1 MTTRRNFLKTGG
13 LSLASL
19 MVGQHS
25 FARMA
30 EKADDKLAG
39 AASTTQYVCKRP
51 VPSKRQ
57 FTSEAVEKAIA
68 TTKAK
73 LKDPKLAWMFENCFP
88 NTLDTTCEHK
98 MVNGKPDTFVLT
110 GDIHAM
116 WLRDSSAQVFPHI
129 QFAND
134 DPKVKTMLAG
144 VINRQ
149 TWCINIDPYANGFN
163 EGPTGSEW
171 ESDFTDMKK
180 ELHER
185 KWEIDSLCYPI
196 RLAYHYWKTTGDA
209 SIFSDEWLTAIAKVL
224 KTFKEQQRK
233 EDPKGPYRFQRKTE
247 RALDTMTNDGWG
259 NPVKPVGLIASAFR
273 PSDDATTF
281 QFLVPSNFFAVT
293 SLRKAAEMGYKQ
305 FAYLP
310 LFQEDAA
317 KTAGPFILP
326 SDKREIAMLTTQ
338 FLSSSHFSSTML
350 DRFQSEINHLH
361 SGMTI
366 HRISPIELKEKKLP
380 SSLNIQRTAG
390 IICFEVFDY
399 DYAQM
404 LCDLDL
410 PLLFVDSPVMNMRP
424 PLKADRLYMENRI
437 EIQNAV
443 THMVQRGKKRISFAG
458 DKNHCQSF
466 FERYMAYRDA
476 VEHFGLTE
484 GLSTCA
490 MPSGQQNYPVS
501 LYETIRRFKTMPDAF
516 VCANDFV
523 AMDLVKA
530 LNELG
535 YSVPDDIWVCG
546 FDDSQEASYFAPR
559 LTSIH
564 IHGQIMGYT
573 AANLLMTRIEEPSLN
588 YRTVYTETN
597 LILRESTGD

>member
-1 MTTRRNFLKTGG
+1 MATKVTIQDIANELQLSRNTV
-13 LSLASL
+13 S
-19 MVGQHS
+19 
-25 FARMA
+25 
-30 EKADDKLAG
+30 
-39 AASTTQYVCKRP
+39 
-51 VPSKRQ
+51 
-57 FTSEAVEKAIA
+57 KAINN
-68 TTKAK
+68 TGV
-73 LKDPKLAWMFENCFP
+73 LA
-88 NTLDTTCEHK
+88 
-98 MVNGKPDTFVLT
+98 
-110 GDIHAM
+110 
-116 WLRDSSAQVFPHI
+116 
-129 QFAND
+129 
-134 DPKVKTMLAG
+134 
-144 VINRQ
+144 
-149 TWCINIDPYANGFN
+149 
-163 EGPTGSEW
+163 
-171 ESDFTDMKK
+171 
-180 ELHER
+180 
-185 KWEIDSLCYPI
+185 
-196 RLAYHYWKTTGDA
+196 
-209 SIFSDEWLTAIAKVL
+209 
-224 KTFKEQQRK
+224 
-233 EDPKGPYRFQRKTE
+233 
-247 RALDTMTNDGWG
+247 
-259 NPVKPVGLIASAFR
+259 
-273 PSDDATTF
+273 DATREKI
-281 QFLVPSNFFAVT
+281 
-293 SLRKAAEMGYKQ
+293 LRKAAEMGYKQ

-310 LFQEDAA
+310 LFQEGVA
-317 KTAGPFILP
+317 KTAGLSILP

-380 SSLNIQRTAG
+380 SSLDIQRTAG

-404 LCDLDL
+404 LCDLDV
-410 PLLFVDSPVMNMRP
+410 PLLFVDTPVMDMRP

-443 THMVQRGKKRISFAG
+443 AHMVQRGKKRISFAG

-466 FERYMAYRDA
+466 FERYMAYKDA
-476 VEHFGLTE
+476 MEYFGLTE

-564 IHGQIMGYT
+564 IHEQIMGYT

>member
-1 MTTRRNFLKTGG
+1 MTTKVTIQDIANELQLSRNTV
-13 LSLASL
+13 S
-19 MVGQHS
+19 
-25 FARMA
+25 
-30 EKADDKLAG
+30 
-39 AASTTQYVCKRP
+39 
-51 VPSKRQ
+51 
-57 FTSEAVEKAIA
+57 KAINN
-68 TTKAK
+68 TGV
-73 LKDPKLAWMFENCFP
+73 LA
-88 NTLDTTCEHK
+88 
-98 MVNGKPDTFVLT
+98 
-110 GDIHAM
+110 
-116 WLRDSSAQVFPHI
+116 
-129 QFAND
+129 
-134 DPKVKTMLAG
+134 
-144 VINRQ
+144 
-149 TWCINIDPYANGFN
+149 
-163 EGPTGSEW
+163 
-171 ESDFTDMKK
+171 
-180 ELHER
+180 
-185 KWEIDSLCYPI
+185 
-196 RLAYHYWKTTGDA
+196 
-209 SIFSDEWLTAIAKVL
+209 
-224 KTFKEQQRK
+224 
-233 EDPKGPYRFQRKTE
+233 
-247 RALDTMTNDGWG
+247 
-259 NPVKPVGLIASAFR
+259 
-273 PSDDATTF
+273 DATREKI
-281 QFLVPSNFFAVT
+281 
-293 SLRKAAEMGYKQ
+293 LRKAAEMGYKQ

-310 LFQEDAA
+310 LFQEGAA
-317 KTAGPFILP
+317 KTAGLSILP

-338 FLSSSHFSSTML
+338 FLSSSHFSSMML
-350 DRFQSEINHLH
+350 DRFQSEIDHLH

-404 LCDLDL
+404 LCDLDV
-410 PLLFVDSPVMNMRP
+410 PLLFVDTPVMDMRP

-443 THMVQRGKKRISFAG
+443 AHMVQRGKKRISFAG

-466 FERYMAYRDA
+466 FERYMAYKDA
-476 VEHFGLTE
+476 VEYFGLTE

>member
-1 MTTRRNFLKTGG
+1 MATKVTIQDIASELQLSRNTV
-13 LSLASL
+13 S
-19 MVGQHS
+19 
-25 FARMA
+25 
-30 EKADDKLAG
+30 
-39 AASTTQYVCKRP
+39 
-51 VPSKRQ
+51 
-57 FTSEAVEKAIA
+57 KAINN
-68 TTKAK
+68 TGV
-73 LKDPKLAWMFENCFP
+73 LA
-88 NTLDTTCEHK
+88 
-98 MVNGKPDTFVLT
+98 
-110 GDIHAM
+110 
-116 WLRDSSAQVFPHI
+116 
-129 QFAND
+129 
-134 DPKVKTMLAG
+134 
-144 VINRQ
+144 
-149 TWCINIDPYANGFN
+149 
-163 EGPTGSEW
+163 
-171 ESDFTDMKK
+171 
-180 ELHER
+180 
-185 KWEIDSLCYPI
+185 
-196 RLAYHYWKTTGDA
+196 
-209 SIFSDEWLTAIAKVL
+209 
-224 KTFKEQQRK
+224 
-233 EDPKGPYRFQRKTE
+233 
-247 RALDTMTNDGWG
+247 
-259 NPVKPVGLIASAFR
+259 
-273 PSDDATTF
+273 DATREKI
-281 QFLVPSNFFAVT
+281 
-293 SLRKAAEMGYKQ
+293 LRKAAEMGYKQ

-310 LFQEDAA
+310 LFQEGAA
-317 KTAGPFILP
+317 KTAGLSILP

-338 FLSSSHFSSTML
+338 FLSSSHFSSMML
-350 DRFQSEINHLH
+350 DRFQSEIDHLH

-380 SSLNIQRTAG
+380 SSLDIQRTAG

-404 LCDLDL
+404 LCDLDV
-410 PLLFVDSPVMNMRP
+410 PLLFVDTPVMDMRP

-443 THMVQRGKKRISFAG
+443 AHMVQHGKKRISFAG

-466 FERYMAYRDA
+466 FERYMAYKDA
-476 VEHFGLTE
+476 MEYFGLTE

-490 MPSGQQNYPVS
+490 MPSGQQDYPVS

-546 FDDSQEASYFAPR
+546 FDDSQEASYFSPH

-564 IHGQIMGYT
+564 IHEQIMGYT

>member
-1 MTTRRNFLKTGG
+1 MATKVTIQDIANELQLSRNTV
-13 LSLASL
+13 S
-19 MVGQHS
+19 
-25 FARMA
+25 
-30 EKADDKLAG
+30 
-39 AASTTQYVCKRP
+39 
-51 VPSKRQ
+51 
-57 FTSEAVEKAIA
+57 KAINN
-68 TTKAK
+68 TGV
-73 LKDPKLAWMFENCFP
+73 LA
-88 NTLDTTCEHK
+88 
-98 MVNGKPDTFVLT
+98 
-110 GDIHAM
+110 
-116 WLRDSSAQVFPHI
+116 
-129 QFAND
+129 
-134 DPKVKTMLAG
+134 
-144 VINRQ
+144 
-149 TWCINIDPYANGFN
+149 
-163 EGPTGSEW
+163 
-171 ESDFTDMKK
+171 
-180 ELHER
+180 
-185 KWEIDSLCYPI
+185 
-196 RLAYHYWKTTGDA
+196 
-209 SIFSDEWLTAIAKVL
+209 
-224 KTFKEQQRK
+224 
-233 EDPKGPYRFQRKTE
+233 
-247 RALDTMTNDGWG
+247 
-259 NPVKPVGLIASAFR
+259 
-273 PSDDATTF
+273 DATREKI
-281 QFLVPSNFFAVT
+281 
-293 SLRKAAEMGYKQ
+293 LRKAAEMGYKQ

-310 LFQEDAA
+310 LFQEDTAKAA
-317 KTAGPFILP
+317 EHSILP

-338 FLSSSHFSSTML
+338 FLSSSHFSSMML
-350 DRFQSEINHLH
+350 DRFQSEIEHLH
-361 SGMTI
+361 SCTTI
-366 HRISPIELKEKKLP
+366 HRISPIELKEKKLS

-404 LCDLDL
+404 LCDLDV
-410 PLLFVDSPVMNMRP
+410 PLLFVDTPVMDMRP

-437 EIQNAV
+437 EVQNAV
-443 THMVQRGKKRISFAG
+443 AHMVQRGKKRISFAG

-466 FERYMAYRDA
+466 FERYMAYKDA
-476 VEHFGLTE
+476 VEYFGLTE
-484 GLSTCA
+484 GLNTCA

>member
-1 MTTRRNFLKTGG
+1 MATKVTIQDIANELQLSRNTV
-13 LSLASL
+13 S
-19 MVGQHS
+19 
-25 FARMA
+25 
-30 EKADDKLAG
+30 
-39 AASTTQYVCKRP
+39 
-51 VPSKRQ
+51 
-57 FTSEAVEKAIA
+57 KAINN
-68 TTKAK
+68 TGV
-73 LKDPKLAWMFENCFP
+73 LA
-88 NTLDTTCEHK
+88 
-98 MVNGKPDTFVLT
+98 
-110 GDIHAM
+110 
-116 WLRDSSAQVFPHI
+116 
-129 QFAND
+129 
-134 DPKVKTMLAG
+134 
-144 VINRQ
+144 
-149 TWCINIDPYANGFN
+149 
-163 EGPTGSEW
+163 
-171 ESDFTDMKK
+171 
-180 ELHER
+180 
-185 KWEIDSLCYPI
+185 
-196 RLAYHYWKTTGDA
+196 
-209 SIFSDEWLTAIAKVL
+209 
-224 KTFKEQQRK
+224 
-233 EDPKGPYRFQRKTE
+233 
-247 RALDTMTNDGWG
+247 
-259 NPVKPVGLIASAFR
+259 
-273 PSDDATTF
+273 DATREKI
-281 QFLVPSNFFAVT
+281 
-293 SLRKAAEMGYKQ
+293 LRKAAEMGYKQ

-310 LFQEDAA
+310 LFQEDTA
-317 KTAGPFILP
+317 KATESSILP

-404 LCDLDL
+404 LCDLDV

-466 FERYMAYRDA
+466 FERYMAYKDA
-476 VEHFGLTE
+476 VEYFGLTE

>member
-1 MTTRRNFLKTGG
+1 MATKVTIQDIANELQLSRNTV
-13 LSLASL
+13 S
-19 MVGQHS
+19 
-25 FARMA
+25 
-30 EKADDKLAG
+30 
-39 AASTTQYVCKRP
+39 
-51 VPSKRQ
+51 
-57 FTSEAVEKAIA
+57 KAINN
-68 TTKAK
+68 TGV
-73 LKDPKLAWMFENCFP
+73 LA
-88 NTLDTTCEHK
+88 
-98 MVNGKPDTFVLT
+98 
-110 GDIHAM
+110 
-116 WLRDSSAQVFPHI
+116 
-129 QFAND
+129 
-134 DPKVKTMLAG
+134 
-144 VINRQ
+144 
-149 TWCINIDPYANGFN
+149 
-163 EGPTGSEW
+163 
-171 ESDFTDMKK
+171 
-180 ELHER
+180 
-185 KWEIDSLCYPI
+185 
-196 RLAYHYWKTTGDA
+196 
-209 SIFSDEWLTAIAKVL
+209 
-224 KTFKEQQRK
+224 
-233 EDPKGPYRFQRKTE
+233 
-247 RALDTMTNDGWG
+247 
-259 NPVKPVGLIASAFR
+259 
-273 PSDDATTF
+273 DATREKI
-281 QFLVPSNFFAVT
+281 
-293 SLRKAAEMGYKQ
+293 LRKAAEMGYKQ

-310 LFQEDAA
+310 LFQEDTAKAA
-317 KTAGPFILP
+317 EHSILP

-338 FLSSSHFSSTML
+338 FLSSSHFSSMML
-350 DRFQSEINHLH
+350 DRFQSEIEHLH
-361 SGMTI
+361 SCTTI

-390 IICFEVFDY
+390 IICIEVFDY

-404 LCDLDL
+404 LCDLDV
-410 PLLFVDSPVMNMRP
+410 PLLFVDTPVMDMRP

-437 EIQNAV
+437 EVQNAV
-443 THMVQRGKKRISFAG
+443 AHMVQRGKKRISFAG
-458 DKNHCQSF
+458 DKKHCQSF
-466 FERYMAYRDA
+466 FERYMAYKDA
-476 VEHFGLTE
+476 VEYFGLTE

>member
-1 MTTRRNFLKTGG
+1 MATKVTIQDIASELQLSRNTV
-13 LSLASL
+13 S
-19 MVGQHS
+19 
-25 FARMA
+25 
-30 EKADDKLAG
+30 
-39 AASTTQYVCKRP
+39 
-51 VPSKRQ
+51 
-57 FTSEAVEKAIA
+57 KAINN
-68 TTKAK
+68 TGV
-73 LKDPKLAWMFENCFP
+73 LA
-88 NTLDTTCEHK
+88 
-98 MVNGKPDTFVLT
+98 
-110 GDIHAM
+110 
-116 WLRDSSAQVFPHI
+116 
-129 QFAND
+129 
-134 DPKVKTMLAG
+134 
-144 VINRQ
+144 
-149 TWCINIDPYANGFN
+149 
-163 EGPTGSEW
+163 
-171 ESDFTDMKK
+171 
-180 ELHER
+180 
-185 KWEIDSLCYPI
+185 
-196 RLAYHYWKTTGDA
+196 
-209 SIFSDEWLTAIAKVL
+209 
-224 KTFKEQQRK
+224 
-233 EDPKGPYRFQRKTE
+233 
-247 RALDTMTNDGWG
+247 
-259 NPVKPVGLIASAFR
+259 
-273 PSDDATTF
+273 DATREKI
-281 QFLVPSNFFAVT
+281 
-293 SLRKAAEMGYKQ
+293 LRKAAEMGYKQ

-310 LFQEDAA
+310 LFQEGAA
-317 KTAGPFILP
+317 KTAGLSILP

-338 FLSSSHFSSTML
+338 FLSSSHFSSMML
-350 DRFQSEINHLH
+350 DRFQSEIDHLH

-404 LCDLDL
+404 LCDLDV
-410 PLLFVDSPVMNMRP
+410 PLLFVDTPVMDMRP

-443 THMVQRGKKRISFAG
+443 AHMVQRGKKRISFAG

-466 FERYMAYRDA
+466 FERYMAYKDA
-476 VEHFGLTE
+476 VEYFGLTE

>member
-1 MTTRRNFLKTGG
+1 MATKVTIQDIASELQLSRNTV
-13 LSLASL
+13 S
-19 MVGQHS
+19 
-25 FARMA
+25 
-30 EKADDKLAG
+30 
-39 AASTTQYVCKRP
+39 
-51 VPSKRQ
+51 
-57 FTSEAVEKAIA
+57 KAINN
-68 TTKAK
+68 TGV
-73 LKDPKLAWMFENCFP
+73 LA
-88 NTLDTTCEHK
+88 
-98 MVNGKPDTFVLT
+98 
-110 GDIHAM
+110 
-116 WLRDSSAQVFPHI
+116 
-129 QFAND
+129 
-134 DPKVKTMLAG
+134 
-144 VINRQ
+144 
-149 TWCINIDPYANGFN
+149 
-163 EGPTGSEW
+163 
-171 ESDFTDMKK
+171 
-180 ELHER
+180 
-185 KWEIDSLCYPI
+185 
-196 RLAYHYWKTTGDA
+196 
-209 SIFSDEWLTAIAKVL
+209 
-224 KTFKEQQRK
+224 
-233 EDPKGPYRFQRKTE
+233 
-247 RALDTMTNDGWG
+247 
-259 NPVKPVGLIASAFR
+259 
-273 PSDDATTF
+273 DATREKI
-281 QFLVPSNFFAVT
+281 
-293 SLRKAAEMGYKQ
+293 LRKAAEMGYKQ

-310 LFQEDAA
+310 LFQEGAA
-317 KTAGPFILP
+317 KTAGLSILP

-338 FLSSSHFSSTML
+338 FLSSSHFSSMML
-350 DRFQSEINHLH
+350 DRFQSEIDHLH

-380 SSLNIQRTAG
+380 SSLDIQRTAG

-404 LCDLDL
+404 LCDLDV
-410 PLLFVDSPVMNMRP
+410 PLLFVDTPVMDMRP

-443 THMVQRGKKRISFAG
+443 AHMVQRGKKRISFAG

-466 FERYMAYRDA
+466 FERYMAYKDA
-476 VEHFGLTE
+476 MEYFGLTE
-484 GLSTCA
+484 GLNTCA

>member
-1 MTTRRNFLKTGG
+1 MATKVTIQDIASELQLSRNTV
-13 LSLASL
+13 S
-19 MVGQHS
+19 
-25 FARMA
+25 
-30 EKADDKLAG
+30 
-39 AASTTQYVCKRP
+39 
-51 VPSKRQ
+51 
-57 FTSEAVEKAIA
+57 KAINN
-68 TTKAK
+68 TGV
-73 LKDPKLAWMFENCFP
+73 LA
-88 NTLDTTCEHK
+88 
-98 MVNGKPDTFVLT
+98 
-110 GDIHAM
+110 
-116 WLRDSSAQVFPHI
+116 
-129 QFAND
+129 
-134 DPKVKTMLAG
+134 
-144 VINRQ
+144 
-149 TWCINIDPYANGFN
+149 
-163 EGPTGSEW
+163 
-171 ESDFTDMKK
+171 
-180 ELHER
+180 
-185 KWEIDSLCYPI
+185 
-196 RLAYHYWKTTGDA
+196 
-209 SIFSDEWLTAIAKVL
+209 
-224 KTFKEQQRK
+224 
-233 EDPKGPYRFQRKTE
+233 
-247 RALDTMTNDGWG
+247 
-259 NPVKPVGLIASAFR
+259 
-273 PSDDATTF
+273 DATREKI
-281 QFLVPSNFFAVT
+281 
-293 SLRKAAEMGYKQ
+293 LRKAAEMGYKQ

-310 LFQEDAA
+310 LFQEGAA
-317 KTAGPFILP
+317 KTAEPFILP
-326 SDKREIAMLTTQ
+326 SGKREIAMLTTR
-338 FLSSSHFSSTML
+338 FLNNSHFSSMML
-350 DRFQSEINHLH
+350 DRFQSEIDHLH

-404 LCDLDL
+404 LCDLDV
-410 PLLFVDSPVMNMRP
+410 PLLFVDTPVMEMRP

-443 THMVQRGKKRISFAG
+443 AHMVQRGKKRISFAG

-466 FERYMAYRDA
+466 FERYMAYKDA
-476 VEHFGLTE
+476 MEYLGLTE

-490 MPSGQQNYPVS
+490 MPSGQQNYPVT
-501 LYETIRRFKTMPDAF
+501 LYETIRRFKTMPEAF

-564 IHGQIMGYT
+564 IHEQIMGYT

>member
-1 MTTRRNFLKTGG
+1 
-13 LSLASL
+13 
-19 MVGQHS
+19 
-25 FARMA
+25 
-30 EKADDKLAG
+30 
-39 AASTTQYVCKRP
+39 
-51 VPSKRQ
+51 
-57 FTSEAVEKAIA
+57 
-68 TTKAK
+68 
-73 LKDPKLAWMFENCFP
+73 
-88 NTLDTTCEHK
+88 
-98 MVNGKPDTFVLT
+98 
-110 GDIHAM
+110 
-116 WLRDSSAQVFPHI
+116 
-129 QFAND
+129 
-134 DPKVKTMLAG
+134 
-144 VINRQ
+144 
-149 TWCINIDPYANGFN
+149 
-163 EGPTGSEW
+163 
-171 ESDFTDMKK
+171 
-180 ELHER
+180 
-185 KWEIDSLCYPI
+185 
-196 RLAYHYWKTTGDA
+196 
-209 SIFSDEWLTAIAKVL
+209 
-224 KTFKEQQRK
+224 
-233 EDPKGPYRFQRKTE
+233 
-247 RALDTMTNDGWG
+247 
-259 NPVKPVGLIASAFR
+259 
-273 PSDDATTF
+273 
-281 QFLVPSNFFAVT
+281 
-293 SLRKAAEMGYKQ
+293 
-305 FAYLP
+305 
-310 LFQEDAA
+310 
-317 KTAGPFILP
+317 
-326 SDKREIAMLTTQ
+326 MLTTQ
-338 FLSSSHFSSTML
+338 FLSSSHFSSMML
-350 DRFQSEINHLH
+350 DRFQSEIDHLH
-361 SGMTI
+361 SCMTI
-366 HRISPIELKEKKLP
+366 HRISLIELKEKKLP

-443 THMVQRGKKRISFAG
+443 THMVQRSKKRISFAG

-484 GLSTCA
+484 GLSICA

-530 LNELG
+530 LDELG

>member
-1 MTTRRNFLKTGG
+1 MATKVTIQDIASELQLSRNTV
-13 LSLASL
+13 S
-19 MVGQHS
+19 
-25 FARMA
+25 
-30 EKADDKLAG
+30 
-39 AASTTQYVCKRP
+39 
-51 VPSKRQ
+51 
-57 FTSEAVEKAIA
+57 KAINN
-68 TTKAK
+68 TGV
-73 LKDPKLAWMFENCFP
+73 LA
-88 NTLDTTCEHK
+88 
-98 MVNGKPDTFVLT
+98 
-110 GDIHAM
+110 
-116 WLRDSSAQVFPHI
+116 
-129 QFAND
+129 
-134 DPKVKTMLAG
+134 
-144 VINRQ
+144 
-149 TWCINIDPYANGFN
+149 
-163 EGPTGSEW
+163 
-171 ESDFTDMKK
+171 
-180 ELHER
+180 
-185 KWEIDSLCYPI
+185 
-196 RLAYHYWKTTGDA
+196 
-209 SIFSDEWLTAIAKVL
+209 
-224 KTFKEQQRK
+224 
-233 EDPKGPYRFQRKTE
+233 
-247 RALDTMTNDGWG
+247 
-259 NPVKPVGLIASAFR
+259 
-273 PSDDATTF
+273 DATREKI
-281 QFLVPSNFFAVT
+281 
-293 SLRKAAEMGYKQ
+293 LRKAAEMGYKQ

-310 LFQEDAA
+310 LFQEGAA
-317 KTAGPFILP
+317 KTAGLSILP

-338 FLSSSHFSSTML
+338 FLSSSHFSSMML
-350 DRFQSEINHLH
+350 DRFQSEIDHLH

-380 SSLNIQRTAG
+380 SSLDIQRTAG

-404 LCDLDL
+404 LCDLDV
-410 PLLFVDSPVMNMRP
+410 PLLFVDTPVMDMRP
-424 PLKADRLYMENRI
+424 PLKADRLYMENRT

-443 THMVQRGKKRISFAG
+443 AHMVQRGKKRISFAG

-466 FERYMAYRDA
+466 FERYMAYKDA
-476 VEHFGLTE
+476 MEYFGLTE

-546 FDDSQEASYFAPR
+546 FDDSQEASYFSPH

-564 IHGQIMGYT
+564 IHEQIMGYT

>member
-1 MTTRRNFLKTGG
+1 MATKVTIQDIASELQLSRNTV
-13 LSLASL
+13 S
-19 MVGQHS
+19 
-25 FARMA
+25 
-30 EKADDKLAG
+30 
-39 AASTTQYVCKRP
+39 
-51 VPSKRQ
+51 
-57 FTSEAVEKAIA
+57 KAINN
-68 TTKAK
+68 TGV
-73 LKDPKLAWMFENCFP
+73 LA
-88 NTLDTTCEHK
+88 
-98 MVNGKPDTFVLT
+98 
-110 GDIHAM
+110 
-116 WLRDSSAQVFPHI
+116 
-129 QFAND
+129 
-134 DPKVKTMLAG
+134 
-144 VINRQ
+144 
-149 TWCINIDPYANGFN
+149 
-163 EGPTGSEW
+163 
-171 ESDFTDMKK
+171 
-180 ELHER
+180 
-185 KWEIDSLCYPI
+185 
-196 RLAYHYWKTTGDA
+196 
-209 SIFSDEWLTAIAKVL
+209 
-224 KTFKEQQRK
+224 
-233 EDPKGPYRFQRKTE
+233 
-247 RALDTMTNDGWG
+247 
-259 NPVKPVGLIASAFR
+259 
-273 PSDDATTF
+273 DATREKI
-281 QFLVPSNFFAVT
+281 
-293 SLRKAAEMGYKQ
+293 LRKAAEMGYKQ

-310 LFQEDAA
+310 LFQEGAA
-317 KTAGPFILP
+317 KTAELSILP

-338 FLSSSHFSSTML
+338 FLSSSHFSSMML
-350 DRFQSEINHLH
+350 DRFQSEIDHLH

-380 SSLNIQRTAG
+380 SSLDIQRTAG

-404 LCDLDL
+404 LCDLDV
-410 PLLFVDSPVMNMRP
+410 PLLFVDTPVMDMRP

-443 THMVQRGKKRISFAG
+443 AHMVQRGKKRISFAG

-466 FERYMAYRDA
+466 FERYMAYKDA
-476 VEHFGLTE
+476 MEYFGLTE

-546 FDDSQEASYFAPR
+546 FDDSQEASYFSPH

-564 IHGQIMGYT
+564 IHEQIMGYT

>member
-1 MTTRRNFLKTGG
+1 MATKVTIQDIANELQLSRNTV
-13 LSLASL
+13 S
-19 MVGQHS
+19 
-25 FARMA
+25 
-30 EKADDKLAG
+30 
-39 AASTTQYVCKRP
+39 
-51 VPSKRQ
+51 
-57 FTSEAVEKAIA
+57 KAINN
-68 TTKAK
+68 TGV
-73 LKDPKLAWMFENCFP
+73 LA
-88 NTLDTTCEHK
+88 
-98 MVNGKPDTFVLT
+98 
-110 GDIHAM
+110 
-116 WLRDSSAQVFPHI
+116 
-129 QFAND
+129 
-134 DPKVKTMLAG
+134 
-144 VINRQ
+144 
-149 TWCINIDPYANGFN
+149 
-163 EGPTGSEW
+163 
-171 ESDFTDMKK
+171 
-180 ELHER
+180 
-185 KWEIDSLCYPI
+185 
-196 RLAYHYWKTTGDA
+196 
-209 SIFSDEWLTAIAKVL
+209 
-224 KTFKEQQRK
+224 
-233 EDPKGPYRFQRKTE
+233 
-247 RALDTMTNDGWG
+247 
-259 NPVKPVGLIASAFR
+259 
-273 PSDDATTF
+273 DATREKI
-281 QFLVPSNFFAVT
+281 
-293 SLRKAAEMGYKQ
+293 LRKAAEMGYKQ

-310 LFQEDAA
+310 LFQEDTAKAA
-317 KTAGPFILP
+317 EHFILP

-338 FLSSSHFSSTML
+338 FLSSSHFSSMML
-350 DRFQSEINHLH
+350 DRFQSEIDHLH

-404 LCDLDL
+404 LCDLDV
-410 PLLFVDSPVMNMRP
+410 PLLFVDTPVMDMRP

-443 THMVQRGKKRISFAG
+443 AHMVQRGKKRISFAG

-466 FERYMAYRDA
+466 FERYMAYKDA
-476 VEHFGLTE
+476 VEYFGLTE